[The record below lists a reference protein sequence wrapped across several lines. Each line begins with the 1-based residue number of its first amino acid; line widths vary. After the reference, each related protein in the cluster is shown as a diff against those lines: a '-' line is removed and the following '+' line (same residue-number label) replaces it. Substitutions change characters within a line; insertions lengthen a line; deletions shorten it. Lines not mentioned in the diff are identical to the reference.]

1 MLLCSWRESGG
12 RKGDGGRA
20 NEPEVRMRMKL
31 GGKKRVKTGLD
42 EDGEI
47 ETESNVELIGETESC
62 SAAD

>member
-1 MLLCSWRESGG
+1 
-12 RKGDGGRA
+12 
-20 NEPEVRMRMKL
+20 MKI